1 MRTDNAQ
8 PANDS
13 DHVTQTIKSQRT
25 ACCSSYHSVTTKK
38 MRRRGR
44 GRGRETTGQRVQE
57 PAATDAT
64 QSASSSPRDFQTRSR
79 SRSGSV
85 ESRVSQASQARHG
98 RGKTGKD
105 KDKRDKQD
113 FKLSEEEEEL
123 MITFLEENECIWN
136 KNIQRIRSVC
146 SACIRRWSI
155 ALRACPASF

>member
-1 MRTDNAQ
+1 M
-8 PANDS
+8 
-13 DHVTQTIKSQRT
+13 K
-25 ACCSSYHSVTTKK
+25 TKK
-38 MRRRGR
+38 TRRRGR

-85 ESRVSQASQARHG
+85 ESRVSQASQASQARHG

-113 FKLSEEEEEL
+113 FKLSEEQKEL

-136 KNIQRIRSVC
+136 KKSMGYRKPGLKTTKWESQAEVMGKSTEHLQ
-146 SACIRRWSI
+146 S
-155 ALRACPASF
+155 